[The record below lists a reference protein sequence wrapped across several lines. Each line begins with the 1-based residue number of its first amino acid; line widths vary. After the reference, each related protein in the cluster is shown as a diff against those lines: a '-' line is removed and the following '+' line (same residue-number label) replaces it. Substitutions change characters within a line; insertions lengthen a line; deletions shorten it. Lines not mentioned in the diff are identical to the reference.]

1 MTKYLAKAH
10 LNGQEW
16 QTVNEVRNHQFICD
30 DEEHNA
36 GPNPVEFLCGAVD
49 SCISM
54 SAAMIIKENK
64 LDIKDFHLQNEA
76 ETSDLGHGES
86 VVTTMNIKIFLKTS
100 MPKEQQEKFLA
111 HVLRVSTVYQ
121 TVNKAVKIKVA
132 LA

>member
-10 LNGQEW
+10 VNGQEW
-16 QTVNEVRNHQFICD
+16 QTVNEIRNHQFICD

-36 GPNPVEFLCGAVD
+36 GPNPVEYLCGAVD

-64 LDIKDFHLQNEA
+64 MDIKDFHLQNKA
-76 ETSDLGHGES
+76 ETSNLGHGQS
-86 VVTTMNIKIFLKTS
+86 IVATMEIKIFLKTTL
-100 MPKEQQEKFLA
+100 PRGEQEKFLA

-121 TVNKAVKIKVA
+121 TVAKAVKIKVT